1 MQVNVE
7 KLDHPPV
14 YNVQTLDGVANFYT
28 VFGYRVIV
36 PKGLE
41 GDVIRLEGDLPVP
54 ILVFRR
60 SNDQDDIASSLS
72 IYIRL
77 PSNEIKRIQDAF
89 STSANKFS
97 DPNGISVVLQH
108 KD

>member
-14 YNVQTLDGVANFYT
+14 YNVQTLDGVAEFYT

-54 ILVFRR
+54 ILVFRKTKIKDNTT
-60 SNDQDDIASSLS
+60 SGLA
-72 IYIRL
+72 IYMKIPLNNIR
-77 PSNEIKRIQDAF
+77 RIQRMF
-89 STSANKFS
+89 GTTRKKFN
-97 DPNGISVVLQH
+97 DPNGITVTLLS
-108 KD
+108 